1 METKIQPKTKTT
13 VKSKTVRNGVQK
25 KMSKFMQ
32 GAMKYQGAFDKEE
45 VNKFLDLHS

>member
-1 METKIQPKTKTT
+1 METKSQAKSKTT
-13 VKSKTVRNGVQK
+13 VKNKTVRNGVQK

-45 VNKFLDLHS
+45 VNKYLALHE